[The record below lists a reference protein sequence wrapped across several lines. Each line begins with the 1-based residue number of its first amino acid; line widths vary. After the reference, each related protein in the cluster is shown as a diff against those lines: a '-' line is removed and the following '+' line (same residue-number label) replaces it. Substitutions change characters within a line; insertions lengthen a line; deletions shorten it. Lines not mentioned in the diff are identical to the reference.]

1 MTDITNPLIEEYI
14 ASHSSEESPLLQQ
27 ITRETYS
34 EVLMPR
40 MISGHFQG
48 RVLSMLSFMIRPKRI
63 LEIGAF
69 TGYSALCLAE
79 GLTEG
84 GELITLDINEELEDR
99 VRSYIDKAGMSEKIT
114 YLIGDAVTLIP
125 SLEGMFDL
133 VFIDADK
140 HNYLQYYH
148 LVFDK
153 IAEGGVI
160 MVDNTL
166 WNGKVCQPELVA
178 KDKDTRNLDSFNKYI
193 LQDTRVEKVILPVR
207 DGITIIRKK

>member
-1 MTDITNPLIEEYI
+1 MIDITTPVIEAYI
-14 ASHSSEESPLLQQ
+14 SKYSSEESELLKQVN
-27 ITRETYS
+27 RETYA

-40 MISGHFQG
+40 MLSGHFQG

-63 LEIGAF
+63 LEIGTF

-79 GLTEG
+79 GLPKDA
-84 GELITLDINEELEDR
+84 ELITVDINEELEDR
-99 VRSYIDKAGMSEKIT
+99 VRAYFKQSDKASAIT
-114 YLIGDAVTLIP
+114 YLIGDATNVIG
-125 SLEGMFDL
+125 SLDGSFDL

-140 HNYLQYYH
+140 HNYLNYYH

-153 IAEGGVI
+153 VPQGGFI

-166 WNGKVCQPELVA
+166 WDGKVAIPEIVA
-178 KDKDTRNLDSFNKYI
+178 KDKDTRNLYEFNEFISK
-193 LQDTRVEKVILPVR
+193 DTRVEQIILPVR

>member
-1 MTDITNPLIEEYI
+1 MIDITHPLIETYI
-14 ASHSSEESPLLQQ
+14 SEHSSGEPALLQQ
-27 ITRETYS
+27 INRDTYA

-48 RVLSMLSFMIRPKRI
+48 RVLSMLSHMMRPKRI
-63 LEIGAF
+63 LEIGTF

-79 GLTEG
+79 GLREG
-84 GELITLDINEELEDR
+84 GELITIDINEELEDR
-99 VRSYIDKAGMSEKIT
+99 VRSYFHQASMEDTIT
-114 YLIGDAVTLIP
+114 YLIGNAVTIIP
-125 SLEGMFDL
+125 SLEGIFDL

-153 IAEGGVI
+153 ISPGGFI

-166 WNGKVCQPELVA
+166 WNGKVGDPAVVS
-178 KDKDTRNLDSFNKYI
+178 KDKDTRNLDDFNKYI
-193 LQDTRVEKVILPVR
+193 LQDNRVEKVILPVR
-207 DGITIIRKK
+207 DGITVIRKK

>member
-63 LEIGAF
+63 LEIGTF